1 MFRRVLREVTTRNVC
16 SSCCWINPFKRNRHW
31 NSMTCSHCDRLFQ
44 QEMLIDGWLR
54 CEKLIVPPQE
64 IYDIE
69 FEKFTHA
76 YAGTRICRTNLH

>member
-1 MFRRVLREVTTRNVC
+1 
-16 SSCCWINPFKRNRHW
+16 
-31 NSMTCSHCDRLFQ
+31 MTCSHCDRLFQ